1 MVKNVY
7 ESVFLS
13 INIGQQKHILFER
26 KNLFENG
33 TQRQVRK
40 PLKLMLF
47 DFRLAVKFQVLIG
60 GEHFQYGHFF
70 GPLLIFPESYMP
82 YVNARS
88 ILNTVTPVYI
98 Q

>member
-1 MVKNVY
+1 MYDNLWSKTSTKVY
-7 ESVFLS
+7 LVFLS

-33 TQRQVRK
+33 TKRQVRK

-60 GEHFQYGHFF
+60 GEHFQYGHF
-70 GPLLIFPESYMP
+70 LDRY
-82 YVNARS
+82 
-88 ILNTVTPVYI
+88 
-98 Q
+98 